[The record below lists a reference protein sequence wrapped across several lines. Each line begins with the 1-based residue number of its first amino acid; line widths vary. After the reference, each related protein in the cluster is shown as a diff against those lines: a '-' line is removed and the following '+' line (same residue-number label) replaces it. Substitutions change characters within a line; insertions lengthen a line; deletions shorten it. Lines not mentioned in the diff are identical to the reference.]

1 MSSYDGHVEIV
12 VRSMDDLMRALND
25 PLYPDQVG
33 PNEERFLD
41 QSRSV
46 VTVGWEEVFVKDG
59 EVVNTGSEGSSAFG

>member
-12 VRSMDDLMRALND
+12 VRSMDDLMKALND

-33 PNEERFLD
+33 QDEERFLD
-41 QSRSV
+41 QSRSL

-59 EVVNTGSEGSSAFG
+59 EVVNTGSEGSSAFA